1 MPVVS
6 VQPERQRGSAVVRGW
21 VGLSVG
27 PFAQGGLDKALSLA
41 VCLGRIGLGPDVLE
55 AEIAAGRAE
64 GLGAIAGTI
73 VGHHTGNRD
82 AKVRVVGDRGL
93 EEGDRALLFLVRK
106 DLREGHPGG
115 VVDADVDELPS
126 DAPALAL
133 PRSVAGDAM
142 ADPVEAAELFDID
155 VDQFAGML
163 ALVAAH
169 RRRGFKRL
177 DAGEAEA
184 PEDAADRSRRDAD
197 RGGDVLARPALA
209 AQGFDGRDRGCRR
222 RPVQVMGPGGAIVQ
236 AFDAFGLEARHPLAH
251 GLDRDAESGRD
262 GRRRLSF
269 APHPPHQFGST
280 VRREPG
286 ILMNVHP
293 VLREDAEASQLQL
306 PRSEPDGQPN
316 ESSQLARYNAHGP
329 QALGDLRRRNGTSP
343 SVLRPDLLDKLKDR
357 LRAPPPDGGL
367 WTSPKVAA
375 WMAGELGL
383 AAVLPQRGWEAL
395 KAING
400 SVQNPRPRHPAAATP
415 EEREAFKKARAGRR

>member
-6 VQPERQRGSAVVRGW
+6 VQPDRQRGSAVVRGW

-41 VCLGRIGLGPDVLE
+41 VCLGRIRLGPDVLE
-55 AEIAAGRAE
+55 AEIAAGAAE
-64 GLGAIAGTI
+64 GLGAKAGAI

-93 EEGDRALLFLVRK
+93 EEGDRALLLLVRA
-106 DLREGHPGG
+106 DLREGDPGG

-133 PRSVAGDAM
+133 TGSVAGDAM

-163 ALVAAH
+163 TLVAAH
-169 RRRGFKRL
+169 RRGGFERL
-177 DAGEAEA
+177 DAVEAEA

-197 RGGDVLARPALA
+197 GSGDVLARPALA

-222 RPVQVMGPGGAIVQ
+222 GPVQAMGPGGAIVQ

-251 GLDRDAESGRD
+251 RFDGYAESGRD
-262 GRRRLSF
+262 GLHRLSLD
-269 APHPPHQFGST
+269 HYPPHQFGST
-280 VRREPG
+280 VRRQPG
-286 ILMNVHP
+286 ILMNVQP
-293 VLREDAEASQLQL
+293 VLRGDAEASQLQL

-316 ESSQLARYNAHGP
+316 ESSQL
-329 QALGDLRRRNGTSP
+329 GDAIRLACSRN
-343 SVLRPDLLDKLKDR
+343 
-357 LRAPPPDGGL
+357 
-367 WTSPKVAA
+367 
-375 WMAGELGL
+375 
-383 AAVLPQRGWEAL
+383 
-395 KAING
+395 
-400 SVQNPRPRHPAAATP
+400 
-415 EEREAFKKARAGRR
+415 ARASGRV